1 MTHDAFRRRYESI
14 RRRTDR
20 RLLRVR
26 PAPGAP
32 HLRDGCRYVLDGG
45 GKRVRSA
52 LLILSS
58 EAVGGAAADA
68 LSAAAAVEILHNFTL
83 VHDDV
88 MDNADARRGRPT
100 VHRKWSVNDALLVGD
115 ELLGAAYEALLE
127 TPGSAHRRLAGV
139 LTQGLLDVCE
149 GQALDLEFEGRTD
162 VSVKEYFRMIG
173 KKTGSLI
180 ATATE
185 LGGLVG
191 GGTRSAVAA
200 LRRFGLRLGSAFQV
214 QDDLLD
220 VVGDSRDFGKTIGG
234 DILEG
239 KKTYLLLRAAERAEG
254 DDRRLVGRVLRK
266 EGSRGE
272 WKTDDGAVTPE
283 GRAIVERVKDVYVRC
298 GVAEEARRVV
308 QRTTREALSEL
319 GRLPRTSAREMLR
332 WLAEELV
339 HRES

>member
-1 MTHDAFRRRYESI
+1 
-14 RRRTDR
+14 
-20 RLLRVR
+20 
-26 PAPGAP
+26 
-32 HLRDGCRYVLDGG
+32 VLDGG

-52 LLILSS
+52 LLILSC
-58 EAVGGAAADA
+58 EAVGGTAAHA
-68 LSAAAAVEILHNFTL
+68 LNAAAAVEILHNFTL
-83 VHDDV
+83 VHDDI

-100 VHRKWSVNDALLVGD
+100 VHKKWSVNDALLVGD
-115 ELLGAAYEALLE
+115 ELLGAAYETLLR
-127 TPGSAHRRLAGV
+127 TPGFAHRRLGGV

-173 KKTGSLI
+173 KKTGSLM

-191 GGTRSAVAA
+191 EGTHLQVAA
-200 LRRFGLRLGSAFQV
+200 LRRFGLGLGRAFQV

-220 VVGDSRDFGKTIGG
+220 VVGDPRDFGKTIGG

-239 KKTYLLLRAAERAEG
+239 KRTYLLLRAAERAEG

-266 EGSRGE
+266 EGSAGE
-272 WKTDDGAVTPE
+272 WKTEEGAVTPG
-283 GRAIVERVKDVYVRC
+283 GRAVVEAVKDVYTRC
-298 GVAEEARRVV
+298 GVLEEARRVV
-308 QRTTREALSEL
+308 RRTTREALSEL
-319 GRLPRTSAREMLR
+319 GQLPRTTAREMLG

-339 HRES
+339 HREF

>member
-1 MTHDAFRRRYESI
+1 MAPDAFRRRYESI
-14 RRRTDR
+14 RRLTDR

-26 PAPGAP
+26 PAPGAAR
-32 HLRDGCRYVLDGG
+32 LRDGCRYVLAGG

-52 LLILSS
+52 LVMLSC
-58 EAVGGAAADA
+58 EAVGGKAAGA
-68 LSAAAAVEILHNFTL
+68 LDAAAAVEILHNFTL

-100 VHRKWSVNDALLVGD
+100 VHRKWTVNDALLVGD
-115 ELLGAAYEALLE
+115 TLVGAAFEALLR
-127 TPGSAHRRLAGV
+127 TPGAPHGKLCGV

-149 GQALDLEFEGRTD
+149 GQSLDLEFEGRTD
-162 VSVKEYFRMIG
+162 VSVKEYFRMTG
-173 KKTGSLI
+173 KKTGALI
-180 ATATE
+180 ATAAE

-191 GGTRSAVAA
+191 RGTASQVAA
-200 LRRFGLRLGSAFQV
+200 LRGFGLRLGRAFQV

-220 VVGDSRDFGKTIGG
+220 VVGDARDFGKTIGG

-254 DDRRLVGRVLRK
+254 EDRRFVERVLRK
-266 EGSRGE
+266 EGSAGE
-272 WKTDDGAVTPE
+272 WKTNEGAVTP
-283 GRAIVERVKDVYVRC
+283 GGIAMVAAVKDVYARC
-298 GVAEEARRVV
+298 GILEEAGRVV
-308 QRTTREALSEL
+308 RKTTHEALAEL
-319 GRLPRTSAREMLR
+319 GRLPRSSAREMLR

>member
-1 MTHDAFRRRYESI
+1 
-14 RRRTDR
+14 
-20 RLLRVR
+20 V
-26 PAPGAP
+26 
-32 HLRDGCRYVLDGG
+32 
-45 GKRVRSA
+45 
-52 LLILSS
+52 LLILSC
-58 EAVGGAAADA
+58 EAVGGTVAHA
-68 LSAAAAVEILHNFTL
+68 LNAAAAVEILHNFTL
-83 VHDDV
+83 VHDDI

-127 TPGSAHRRLAGV
+127 TPGFAHRNLGRV

-149 GQALDLEFEGRTD
+149 GQALDLELEARRN

-180 ATATE
+180 AAATE
-185 LGGLVG
+185 LGGLAG
-191 GGTRSAVAA
+191 GGTRRQVAA
-200 LRRFGLRLGSAFQV
+200 LRRFGLRLGRAFQV

-220 VVGDSRDFGKTIGG
+220 VVGDPHEFGKTIGG

-254 DDRRLVGRVLRK
+254 DDRKLLARVLRK
-266 EGSRGE
+266 EGPAGE
-272 WKTDDGAVTPE
+272 WKTNEGAVTDG
-283 GRAIVERVKDVYVRC
+283 GRAIISAVKDVYRRC
-298 GVAEEARRVV
+298 GVLEEAGRVV
-308 QRTTREALSEL
+308 ERTTREAVSEIS
-319 GRLPRTSAREMLR
+319 RLPRSAAREMLR

>member
-1 MTHDAFRRRYESI
+1 MTQEAFRRRYESI

-26 PAPGAP
+26 PAPGAAR
-32 HLRDGCRYVLDGG
+32 LREGCRYVLDGG
-45 GKRVRSA
+45 GKRVRSV
-52 LLILSS
+52 LLILSC
-58 EAVGGAAADA
+58 EAVGGTAAHAMN
-68 LSAAAAVEILHNFTL
+68 AAAAVEILHNFTL
-83 VHDDV
+83 VHDDI

-100 VHRKWSVNDALLVGD
+100 VHKKWSVNDALLVGD
-115 ELLGAAYEALLE
+115 VLLGAAYEALLG
-127 TPGSAHRRLAGV
+127 TPGFAGRRLCRV
-139 LTQGLLDVCE
+139 LTQGLIDVCE

-180 ATATE
+180 AAAAE

-191 GGTRSAVAA
+191 GGTTLQVAA
-200 LRRFGLRLGSAFQV
+200 LRRFGLRLGRAFQV

-220 VVGDSRDFGKTIGG
+220 VIGDPRDFGKTIGG

-239 KKTYLLLRAAERAEG
+239 KKTYLLLRAAERTEG
-254 DDRRLVGRVLRK
+254 DDRRLVGRLLRK
-266 EGSRGE
+266 EGSAGE
-272 WKTDDGAVTPE
+272 WKTEDGAVTAG
-283 GRAIVERVKDVYVRC
+283 GREIVAAVKDVYSRC
-298 GVAEEARRVV
+298 GVLEEAGRVV
-308 QRTTREALSEL
+308 QRTTLEALSEI
-319 GRLPRTSAREMLR
+319 GRLPRTGAREMLR

>member
-1 MTHDAFRRRYESI
+1 MTQEAFRRRYESI

-26 PAPGAP
+26 PAPGAAR
-32 HLRDGCRYVLDGG
+32 LREGCRYGLAGG
-45 GKRVRSA
+45 GKRVRSV
-52 LLILSS
+52 LLILSC
-58 EAVGGAAADA
+58 EAVGGTVAHA
-68 LSAAAAVEILHNFTL
+68 LNAAAAVEILHNFTL
-83 VHDDV
+83 VHDDI

-127 TPGSAHRRLAGV
+127 TPGFAHRNLGRV

-180 ATATE
+180 AAAAE

-191 GGTRSAVAA
+191 GGTHLQVAA
-200 LRRFGLRLGSAFQV
+200 LRRFGLRLGRAFQV

-220 VVGDSRDFGKTIGG
+220 VIGDPRDFGKTIGG

-239 KKTYLLLRAAERAEG
+239 KQTYLLLRAAERTEG

-266 EGSRGE
+266 EGSDGE
-272 WKTDDGAVTPE
+272 WKTEDGGVTAR
-283 GRAIVERVKDVYVRC
+283 GRAIVAAVKDVYSRC
-298 GVAEEARRVV
+298 GVLEEAGRVV
-308 QRTTREALSEL
+308 QRTTREALTEL
-319 GRLPRTSAREMLR
+319 GRLPRTTAREMLR
-332 WLAEELV
+332 CLAEELV

>member
-1 MTHDAFRRRYESI
+1 MTRNAFRRRYESI

-26 PAPGAP
+26 PAPGAAR
-32 HLRDGCRYVLDGG
+32 LREGCRYVLDGG
-45 GKRVRSA
+45 GKRVRST
-52 LLILSS
+52 LVILSC
-58 EAVGGAAADA
+58 EAVGGTAAQA
-68 LSAAAAVEILHNFTL
+68 LDAAAAVEILHNFTL
-83 VHDDV
+83 VHDDI
-88 MDNADARRGRPT
+88 MDNAGARRGRLT
-100 VHRKWSVNDALLVGD
+100 VHKKWSVNDALLVGD
-115 ELLGAAYEALLE
+115 VLLGAAYEALLH
-127 TPGSAHRRLAGV
+127 TPGSAHRRLGGV

-149 GQALDLEFEGRTD
+149 GQSLDLELEGRID

-191 GGTRSAVAA
+191 GGTPPQVAA
-200 LRRFGLRLGSAFQV
+200 LRRFGLRLGRAFQV

-220 VVGDSRDFGKTIGG
+220 IVGDPRDFGKTIGG

-239 KKTYLLLRAAERAEG
+239 KRTYLLLKAAERAEG
-254 DDRRLVGRVLRK
+254 DDRKLVGRILRK
-266 EGSRGE
+266 EGSAGE
-272 WKTDDGAVTPE
+272 WKTEKGAVTPG
-283 GRAIVERVKDVYVRC
+283 GRAVVAAVKGLYARC
-298 GVAEEARRVV
+298 GVLDEARRVV

-319 GRLPRTSAREMLR
+319 GRLPRTTAREMLR

>member
-1 MTHDAFRRRYESI
+1 MTRDAFRRRYESI

-26 PAPGAP
+26 PAPGAAR
-32 HLRDGCRYVLDGG
+32 LREGCRYVLDGG

-52 LLILSS
+52 LLILSC
-58 EAVGGAAADA
+58 EAVGGTAAQA
-68 LSAAAAVEILHNFTL
+68 LDAAAAVEILHNFTL

-88 MDNADARRGRPT
+88 MDNAEARRGRPT
-100 VHRKWSVNDALLVGD
+100 VHKKWAVNDALLVGD

-127 TPGSAHRRLAGV
+127 TPGSAHRRLVGV

-149 GQALDLEFEGRTD
+149 GQALDLELEGRTE

-191 GGTRSAVAA
+191 GGTHLQVTS
-200 LRRFGLRLGSAFQV
+200 LRRFGLRLGRAFQV

-220 VVGDSRDFGKTIGG
+220 VVGDPRDFGKTIGG

-254 DDRRLVGRVLRK
+254 DDRKLVGRVLRK
-266 EGSRGE
+266 EGPAGE
-272 WKTDDGAVTPE
+272 WKTKEGAVTDG
-283 GRAIVERVKDVYVRC
+283 GRAIVEGVKDVYSRC
-298 GVAEEARRVV
+298 GVLEEAGRVV
-308 QRTTREALSEL
+308 RRTTREALSEL
-319 GRLPRTSAREMLR
+319 GRLPRTTAREMLR